1 MTKSMKHRLSGCVCC
16 TDRAPAA
23 ATSLDRRNFLASGV
37 AALGLG
43 GGAATVLLPPRARS
57 QAARSAA
64 RRIDVHHHFL
74 PPFHR
79 DTLLANRGGAGLPD
93 WSVNLSLDDME
104 KAGVATSMLSIM
116 QPGIWFGKVDDARP
130 LARDCNDFGARLVK
144 DHPGRFGMFATI
156 PIPDPEGS
164 LKEIEYALDVLK
176 ADGIALLTSY
186 YDKYL
191 GDPAF
196 LPVFEE
202 LNRRKAVV
210 FVHPTIPD
218 CCRALVKGIPVG
230 TIEYATDTTRTITS
244 LIFGEAGTAFKCPDI
259 RFIFSHS
266 GGTLPF
272 LTGRL
277 IRLAR
282 DRKDARMPNGPIP
295 ILQRYYYEIAQG
307 HTPGQLAAL
316 MKLVSVSQMM
326 FGTDYP
332 FVPSTDAVE
341 GLMDYRFSD
350 ADQRA
355 IERENALKLLP
366 GVKAG

>member
-1 MTKSMKHRLSGCVCC
+1 MRMTATPRRLAGCACC
-16 TDRAPAA
+16 
-23 ATSLDRRNFLASGV
+23 ATPRFSADGGVDRRGFLTASAAVGIGV
-37 AALGLG
+37 AAGLRPSPAPAQ
-43 GGAATVLLPPRARS
+43 GAPAK
-57 QAARSAA
+57 
-64 RRIDVHHHFL
+64 RIDVHHHFL

-79 DTLLANRGGAGLPD
+79 EVLQVNRGSAALPN
-93 WSVNLSLDDME
+93 WTIEGSLADMD
-104 KAGVATSMLSIM
+104 KAGVATAMLSVM
-116 QPGIWFGKVDDARP
+116 QPGVWFGDVAQGRS
-130 LARDCNDFGARLVK
+130 LARRCNEYAAQLVK
-144 DHPGRFGMFATI
+144 DHPGRFGMFATV
-156 PIPDPEGS
+156 PLPDTEGS
-164 LKEIEYALDVLK
+164 LKEIEYGLDVLK
-176 ADGIALLTSY
+176 AGGIALMTSY
-186 YDKYL
+186 FDKYL

-210 FVHPTIPD
+210 YVHPTTPD

-244 LIFGEAGTAFKCPDI
+244 LIFGEGGTAFKCPDI
-259 RFIFSHS
+259 RFIWSHS

-282 DRKDARMPNGPIP
+282 DRKDARMPDGPIP
-295 ILQRYYYEIAQG
+295 ILKRYNYEIAQG
-307 HTPGQLAAL
+307 NTGGQLAAL
-316 MKLVSVSQMM
+316 MKLVPVSQVM
-326 FGTDYP
+326 FGSDYP
-332 FVPSTDAVE
+332 FVAGIEAVE
-341 GLMDYRFSD
+341 GLTEYRFSE